1 MELIK
6 ELRSSNG
13 NNDLKKLSKNGRGE
27 FLLNLIKP
35 HITKKHTVMRQS
47 ISPEERLLLTLRFL
61 ASGDS
66 YESLKFLIKIAPC
79 PISKIVPQVCQAII
93 TEVWK
98 GEIKVSLVVGS
109 FYLNQVD
116 IAT

>member
-1 MELIK
+1 MSLHDFNY
-6 ELRSSNG
+6 L
-13 NNDLKKLSKNGRGE
+13 LKKVSPIISKCYTNYRYA
-27 FLLNLIKP
+27 IPAK
-35 HITKKHTVMRQS
+35 V
-47 ISPEERLLLTLRFL
+47 RLLLTLRFL